1 MFANI
6 EWNNG
11 TDAPPRELPKVVVLD
26 PQLRY
31 LCANGD
37 SVESDGARSR
47 FEAVTFYEPD
57 ADGPPTRLWI
67 VAGDPREGRAHSG
80 HLAPL
85 ERCRV
90 EAAQS
95 FVLPN
100 NNFADVA
107 NNLNGDDFA
116 VRAVRNVQEIIARV
130 RGVPLDA
137 PWRYVPDFRPRML
150 IEMHDATNARY
161 LRYNAP
167 SMQFKTGGEIV
178 EPTFLDSAV
187 VNVYHSSA
195 ALPFTLHAICS
206 WRDDGL
212 LYHERL
218 RDGIVRESCHISL
231 VDIPPAFVDE
241 RYLKFFDY
249 CNAHAALPIGL
260 LRVPHGATDR
270 SLPYVYTTPRA
281 YDFVHAGDKA
291 FVLATSVWFGE
302 HGGESIKHDEEEL
315 EACVKVATRR
325 GSAVFLP
332 PPSDAKDPTR
342 GGTRRSSGLAVDL
355 DPAVVARAAH
365 ALEVG
370 GQGE

>member
-47 FEAVTFYEPD
+47 FEAITFYEPD

-67 VAGDPREGRAHSG
+67 VAGDPREGAHSG

-116 VRAVRNVQEIIARV
+116 VRAVRNAQEIIASAAPRSTR
-130 RGVPLDA
+130 RGVQDGRRDRRA
-137 PWRYVPDFRPRML
+137 G
-150 IEMHDATNARY
+150 ARQ
-161 LRYNAP
+161 P
-167 SMQFKTGGEIV
+167 
-178 EPTFLDSAV
+178 V

-355 DPAVVARAAH
+355 DPAVVARAAR

-370 GQGE
+370 GKGELGEA

>member
-1 MFANI
+1 MFK
-6 EWNNG
+6 
-11 TDAPPRELPKVVVLD
+11 LVVVVAAL
-26 PQLRY
+26 
-31 LCANGD
+31 
-37 SVESDGARSR
+37 ARAD
-47 FEAVTFYEPD
+47 EA
-57 ADGPPTRLWI
+57 
-67 VAGDPREGRAHSG
+67 
-80 HLAPL
+80 L
-85 ERCRV
+85 ERHRAIGSQIYDLV
-90 EAAQS
+90 AAQS
-95 FVLPN
+95 PYATAGRIHTHGDWHHIVVVGELGANDEKLGRQLPVLLEQLYHP
-100 NNFADVA
+100 
-107 NNLNGDDFA
+107 
-116 VRAVRNVQEIIARV
+116 E
-130 RGVPLDA
+130 RGSVD
-137 PWRYVPDFRPRML
+137 
-150 IEMHDATNARY
+150 IE
-161 LRYNAP
+161 L
-167 SMQFKTGGEIV
+167 Q
-178 EPTFLDSAV
+178 V
-187 VNVYHSSA
+187 V
-195 ALPFTLHAICS
+195 LLHAICS